1 MKDLPE
7 MKELVLGLTSYRKM
21 LKLFNIKD
29 EQVKF
34 FKQTQQYQAYL
45 LVISLVR
52 LILSMIFVIPGNLM
66 VMPLSMYISTYTEQ
80 ERLKALKSST
90 VKVKAND
97 VTSSI
102 KVVTWISTFPVYL
115 SFFTYVFNRIL
126 RWYYLVDRGETYLY
140 TLCFFILFPL
150 F

>member
-80 ERLKALKSST
+80 ERLKALKSSS

>member
-45 LVISLVR
+45 LLISLIR

-102 KVVTWISTFPVYL
+102 KVVTWISTFPIYL

>member
-45 LVISLVR
+45 LLISLVR

-66 VMPLSMYISTYTEQ
+66 IMPLSMYISTYTEQ

-115 SFFTYVFNRIL
+115 GFFTYVFNRIL